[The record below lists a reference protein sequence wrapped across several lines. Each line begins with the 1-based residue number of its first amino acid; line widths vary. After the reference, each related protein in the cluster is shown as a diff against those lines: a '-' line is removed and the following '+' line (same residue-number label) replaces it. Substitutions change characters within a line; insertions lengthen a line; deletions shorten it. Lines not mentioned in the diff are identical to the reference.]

1 MKFKLIEGKNYV
13 TKLAGSKKVQDAIA
27 TNQQYFDV
35 NRQISARRSMI
46 IFSVADKLEIETAN
60 N

>member
-35 NRQISARRSMI
+35 NRRISARRSMI
-46 IFSVADKLEIETAN
+46 FFT
-60 N
+60 